1 MIIDIH
7 THIFPEKI
15 AAATVSTLAKN
26 SNIPPHSDGTLSGLL
41 SALSEAGADIAVNQ
55 PVLTKPTQFESVMRF
70 AKEINGREYEGP
82 RVISFAGMH
91 PDIED
96 VEGCMKRIYEEGFVG
111 IKLHPDYQN
120 TFIDD
125 ERYVR
130 IFSEAKRYGLTVLTH
145 SGLDGAYIGQPI
157 KCTPRRVL
165 NLLDR
170 IGGYEKIILAH
181 LGANELYEE
190 TYLELC
196 GRDVYFDTAYSL
208 KSAGD
213 MFLKIL
219 SKHGDERILFG
230 SDSPWQNIGREVEI
244 IKGYRLGKAC
254 EERIFSA
261 NARKI
266 LGLSKEA

>member
-26 SNIPPHSDGTLSGLL
+26 GNMPPHSDGTLSGLL

-55 PVLTKPTQFESVMRF
+55 PVLTKPTQFESVARF
-70 AKEINGREYEGP
+70 GAEVNSREYSGP

-96 VEGCMKRIYEEGFVG
+96 VAGCIDRICALGFVG

-130 IFSEAKRYGLTVLTH
+130 IFSEAKRRGLAVLTH
-145 SGLDGAYIGQPI
+145 TGYDGAFADQPM
-157 KCTPRRVL
+157 KCTPRRIL
-165 NLLDR
+165 NLLEK
-170 IGGYEKIILAH
+170 IGGYEKVILAH

-190 TYLELC
+190 SYSEIC
-196 GRDVYFDTAYSL
+196 GRDVYLDTAYSL
-208 KSAGD
+208 AGAGD
-213 MFLKIL
+213 MFLKML
-219 SKHGDERILFG
+219 SKHGDEKILFG
-230 SDSPWQNIGREVEI
+230 SDSPWRNIKREVGI
-244 IKGYRLGKAC
+244 IKGYGLGKAC

-261 NARKI
+261 NAMKI
-266 LGLSKEA
+266 LGLNKEA